1 MKSENCAKCLQ
12 QCKRS
17 WQIYNIVKALLNAR
31 PFLLPTNH
39 RFLCYG
45 CKRDKYMNVMQDRNV
60 IAGATAAVISPL
72 VDFYAKLLPF
82 LMLAMLLII
91 IDSRFGIQASKK
103 RGETIRTSR
112 AIRRAINK
120 LVDYICWI
128 TLAGMIGNTFG
139 SAFHIP
145 LLSII
150 VLCVVYSIELTS
162 IFNNYFFYKGIK
174 KKFNGLKFFSKL
186 TGHTVIEESIEN
198 IEDGK
203 DSDR

>member
-1 MKSENCAKCLQ
+1 MFYPQKTG
-12 QCKRS
+12 
-17 WQIYNIVKALLNAR
+17 
-31 PFLLPTNH
+31 FLAMGVRQKNE
-39 RFLCYG
+39 
-45 CKRDKYMNVMQDRNV
+45 MQDRNV

-72 VDFYAKLLPF
+72 VDFYGKLLPF
-82 LMLAMLLII
+82 LMLAMVLIF
-91 IDSRFGIQASKK
+91 IDSRFGIQASRK

-139 SAFHIP
+139 TAFHIP

-150 VLCVVYSIELTS
+150 VLCIVYSIELTS
-162 IFNNYFFYKGIK
+162 IFNNYFYYKGIN

-186 TGHTVIEESIEN
+186 TGNKAIEESIET
-198 IEDGK
+198 IEDDK
-203 DSDR
+203 DTDR

>member
-1 MKSENCAKCLQ
+1 MS
-12 QCKRS
+12 
-17 WQIYNIVKALLNAR
+17 I
-31 PFLLPTNH
+31 
-39 RFLCYG
+39 
-45 CKRDKYMNVMQDRNV
+45 MQDRNV

-72 VDFYAKLLPF
+72 VDFYGRLLPF

-103 RGETIRTSR
+103 RGEEIRTSR

-139 SAFHIP
+139 VAFHLP

-150 VLCVVYSIELTS
+150 VLCIVYAIELTS

-174 KKFNGLKFFSKL
+174 KKFNGLKFFSKV
-186 TGHTVIEESIEN
+186 TGQTA
-198 IEDGK
+198 IEDAIE
-203 DSDR
+203 DTDNTENNEDINR